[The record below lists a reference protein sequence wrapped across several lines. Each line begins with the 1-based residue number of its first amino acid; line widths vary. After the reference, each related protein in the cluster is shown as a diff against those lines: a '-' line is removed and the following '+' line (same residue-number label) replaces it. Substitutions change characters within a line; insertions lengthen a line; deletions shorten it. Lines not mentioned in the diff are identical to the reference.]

1 MRVGRQDLV
10 AESNISDVG
19 SVPIDNQSIES
30 SLSSLVEESTAH
42 SGKEKLVTTTHTE
55 RFD

>member
-10 AESNISDVG
+10 AESNISNVG

-42 SGKEKLVTTTHTE
+42 STKEKLVTTTHTE

>member
-42 SGKEKLVTTTHTE
+42 SSKEKLVTTTHTE